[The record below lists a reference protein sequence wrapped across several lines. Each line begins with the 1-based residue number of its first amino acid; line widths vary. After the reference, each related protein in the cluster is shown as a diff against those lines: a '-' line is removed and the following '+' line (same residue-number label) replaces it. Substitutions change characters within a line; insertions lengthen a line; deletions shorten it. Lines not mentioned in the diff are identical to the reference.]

1 MLLTP
6 TPRTPV
12 AYTTRTTGAATLAQ
26 ASDPIVVTG
35 ETATVTLQAEATGGA
50 GVVGAPVVVFGATA
64 IVAVSA
70 GAGTATVADDAG
82 SPLVA
87 DGVTATVSVS
97 ALAGAGLVGSFS
109 AGDPWQAPTVR
120 SNQGGSITWSSGTYT
135 TQTDEPESSG
145 TFYRSRWFKF
155 TAAAGELDFTATAAT
170 SVRMDVFDV
179 GGNFSDP
186 AQWSLIGQSSG
197 TTATVEHV
205 FPDSTNG
212 IYVRVSTT
220 TNTTYDI
227 TLDHSTTEF
236 VVGGPTSTG
245 TGPVLQVYDPIVEI
259 CPSSVTYAVFDLM
272 EDETVTVRLS
282 PNPLAFPSLTETAD
296 ESGIILGESFELP
309 GDLPAG
315 TYTLLVDHLLGTASD
330 TFIVENSPIL
340 HPADDPNTD
349 DDALADDPP
358 PAGPF
363 TKWTFH
369 DPYGQ
374 KVDFEFT
381 YNPERMTSPYV
392 PRTYIA
398 ESTTSP
404 AGQAQVWEALSPG
417 TDWEF
422 AGYLDSE
429 AELNELMSWLDVNRR
444 FWCID
449 HRQRKWVITLVSI
462 DPQPKRVF
470 AKPYATAYTAK
481 ALLFKEYVEP

>member
-1 MLLTP
+1 MPMTP
-6 TPRTPV
+6 TPPTPV
-12 AYTTRTTGAATLAQ
+12 AYTTRTTGATLLAQ
-26 ASDPIVVTG
+26 ASTPITVTG
-35 ETATVTLQAEATGGA
+35 VTATVTLQAEATGGA

-64 IVAVSA
+64 IVVVSA
-70 GAGTATVADDAG
+70 GAGTATITNGAG
-82 SPLVA
+82 SPIAVSGA
-87 DGVTATVSVS
+87 TATVSAQ
-97 ALAGAGLVGSFS
+97 ALAGSALIGTPS
-109 AGDPWQAPTVR
+109 AGDPWQIPTLR
-120 SNQGGSITWSSGTYT
+120 SNQSGSITWSTGTYT
-135 TQTDEPESSG
+135 TQTNEPTSSG

-170 SVRMDVFDV
+170 SIRLDVFDV

-186 AQWSLIGQSSG
+186 LQWGLIGQASG
-197 TTATVEHV
+197 TTATVTNV
-205 FPDSTNG
+205 FPDSVNG
-212 IYVRVSTT
+212 IYVRVSATT
-220 TNTTYDI
+220 DTTYDI
-227 TLDHSTTEF
+227 TLTHSTTVF
-236 VVGGPTSTG
+236 TTDPSVSSG
-245 TGPVLQVYDPIVEI
+245 TGPIVQVYDPTIEI
-259 CPSSVTYAVFDLM
+259 CPASVTFAVFNLVD
-272 EDETVTVRLS
+272 DETVTVRLS
-282 PNPLAFPSLTETAD
+282 PNPLAFASVSMTAD
-296 ESGIILGESFELP
+296 DSGIILGESYELP

-315 TYTLLVDHLLGTASD
+315 TYTLLVDHAGGTASD

-349 DDALADDPP
+349 DDALADDAP

-363 TKWTFH
+363 TRWTFH
-369 DPYGQ
+369 DPYG
-374 KVDFEFT
+374 VMPDFEFT

-429 AELNELMSWLDVNRR
+429 AELNELMSWLNVNRR

-449 HRQRKWVITLVSI
+449 HRQRKWVIALVSI

-470 AKPYATAYTAK
+470 AKPYATSYTAK